1 MRDEVKKQVIN
12 INLPDIDD
20 DFFLLN
26 GKEFLDM
33 LYEVEALLDGD
44 NGSTGLNAIIDK
56 MLELFGD
63 DNNDES

>member
-44 NGSTGLNAIIDK
+44 N
-56 MLELFGD
+56 
-63 DNNDES
+63 

>member
-1 MRDEVKKQVIN
+1 MRDEVKKQIVN
-12 INLPDIDD
+12 INLPDMDD

-44 NGSTGLNAIIDK
+44 NESTGLNAIIDK

>member
-1 MRDEVKKQVIN
+1 MRDEVKKQILT

-20 DFFLLN
+20 DDFFLPN

-44 NGSTGLNAIIDK
+44 NEESTGLNAIVDK
-56 MLELFGD
+56 MLELYGD
-63 DNNDES
+63 DDE

>member
-1 MRDEVKKQVIN
+1 MRDEVKKQIVN